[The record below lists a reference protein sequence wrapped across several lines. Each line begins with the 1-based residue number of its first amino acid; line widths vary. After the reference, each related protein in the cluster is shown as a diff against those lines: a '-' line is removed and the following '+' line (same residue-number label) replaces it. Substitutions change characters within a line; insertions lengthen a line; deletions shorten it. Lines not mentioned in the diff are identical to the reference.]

1 MLHGRAQVP
10 DIFTDIEKVI
20 RLLPFV
26 LGSSALSNET
36 SFGGRAVFRAESLL
50 TYPDYSYALGLDLI
64 AFDGNNTPLYE
75 AQARYAKL
83 VPMTV
88 QGKDRLVILL
98 RALDR
103 HDETVRWEPVW
114 EGPGRP
120 DLGDAQIAL
129 DATYEHFLRL
139 SKTRRRA
146 DSLFWGDLLAMGRD
160 SGNYG
165 YLPQVFQAEV
175 IRRIARPM
183 ALLPLSILA
192 IIIGWRFRA
201 AAKPRFLGFP
211 MLAIIPLV
219 FNWAAQL
226 IHGLSGALGL
236 ALLLSLGYS
245 PAIGI
250 FIGGSLMLFIVSLI
264 LLAAQHG

>member
-1 MLHGRAQVP
+1 LTEDIGQNLTNAVFSIPLVP
-10 DIFTDIEKVI
+10 SERT
-20 RLLPFV
+20 
-26 LGSSALSNET
+26 LGSGAVSDET
-36 SFGGRAVFRAESLL
+36 SFGGRAVMRLESLL
-50 TYPDYSYALGLDLI
+50 SYPDYSYAIGLELI
-64 AFDGNNTPLYE
+64 AFDGNNTLLYE
-75 AQARYAKL
+75 ARARYAKL

-103 HDETVRWEPVW
+103 HDETLRWEPVW
-114 EGPGRP
+114 DGPGRP

-139 SKTRRRA
+139 SKSRRRA

-165 YLPQVFQAEV
+165 RIPQVFQAEV
-175 IRRIARPM
+175 IRRIAGPM

-192 IIIGWRFRA
+192 IAIGWRFRA
-201 AAKPRFLGFP
+201 ITKPRFLGLP
-211 MLAIIPLV
+211 MLAILPLV
-219 FNWAAQL
+219 FNGATQL
-226 IHGLSGALGL
+226 IHGLSGILGL

-250 FIGGSLMLFIVSLI
+250 FIGGSLMLFILSLI